1 MGHLSHLWAGFG
13 GGLCL
18 CVGVGDAPAG
28 ILAVQRTPDQEEA
41 EQEAEEAAE
50 RPAGAAG
57 EEEED
62 DEEDVEL
69 EFSDTMSQKSQFT
82 EMCSM
87 PDIEVWGG
95 KQGGRPLIYGWQS
108 LVMSRSHTV
117 YSAHV
122 AYYFL
127 FLFICL
133 FCGQLYLA
141 FCAFD
146 VQKKLTNFVEH
157 LFRVLRR
164 FF

>member
-13 GGLCL
+13 GGLRL

-95 KQGGRPLIYGWQS
+95 RPPTILWLAVSSDVTQS
-108 LVMSRSHTV
+108 HSLFSTRSILFSFFVHL
-117 YSAHV
+117 S
-122 AYYFL
+122 FL
-127 FLFICL
+127 WSIVPCILCI
-133 FCGQLYLA
+133 
-141 FCAFD
+141 
-146 VQKKLTNFVEH
+146 
-157 LFRVLRR
+157 
-164 FF
+164 